1 MERSVRVLTRS
12 LVRMWY
18 PPGPRRPWET
28 GWTPAILL
36 GFPPLMSFQRH
47 WVGTRKGQ
55 TGSPLDGGQEAPP
68 GR

>member
-1 MERSVRVLTRS
+1 MEHALCVLTRS
-12 LVRMWY
+12 PVRMWY

-36 GFPPLMSFQRH
+36 GFPPLMSFQRR
-47 WVGTRKGQ
+47 WVGSREGAN
-55 TGSPLDGGQEAPP
+55 GVSSRWGQEASL